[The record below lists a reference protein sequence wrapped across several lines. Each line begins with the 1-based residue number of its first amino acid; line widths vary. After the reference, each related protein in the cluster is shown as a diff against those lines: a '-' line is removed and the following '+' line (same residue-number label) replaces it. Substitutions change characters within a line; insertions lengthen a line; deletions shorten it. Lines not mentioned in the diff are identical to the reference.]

1 MAERPSETAS
11 RPGDCGVSSSRDVSA
26 PRTISAS
33 ASSAGSSIPYSLRK
47 ASKLHSSPSCENGS
61 ASGMSYAVAL
71 VSAATVKTRSVGTNR
86 NRASGSMK
94 RRISQGQAMRSILGR
109 SRVNPPV
116 RPRGELATTG
126 QPELGP
132 TRDAMFEETSV
143 GPGCAERRCS
153 ILADF
158 PPVSTIDDDGTP
170 LGQLAAPIIN
180 LCGKPTDRTDD
191 YRVVSLESRA
201 PDIDDDRRQLC
212 TEPGIESLRRNR
224 KTVL

>member
-1 MAERPSETAS
+1 MRKRLGA
-11 RPGDCGVSSSRDVSA
+11 RDVVGRC
-26 PRTISAS
+26 P
-33 ASSAGSSIPYSLRK
+33 GLRGDGED
-47 ASKLHSSPSCENGS
+47 A
-61 ASGMSYAVAL
+61 
-71 VSAATVKTRSVGTNR
+71 
-86 NRASGSMK
+86 
-94 RRISQGQAMRSILGR
+94 LGR
-109 SRVNPPV
+109 HEQESGLGINEAADQPGTGDAVYFGPLAGHPPV
-116 RPRGELATTG
+116 GPRGELATTG

-224 KTVL
+224 KTVLSVHDRALLASEQRRTWTEDRLTGRLPCPATRQTIRVSG